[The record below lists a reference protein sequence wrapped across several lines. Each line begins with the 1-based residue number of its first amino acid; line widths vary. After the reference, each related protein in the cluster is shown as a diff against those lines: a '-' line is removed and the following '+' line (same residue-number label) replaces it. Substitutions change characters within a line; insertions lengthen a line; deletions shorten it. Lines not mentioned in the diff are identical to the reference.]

1 MIKVTS
7 QWTKV
12 EFLTVVI
19 IAQWNV
25 KMLINYEKI
34 VPLNYRMNTQQ
45 AQFANKDAKGMWTE
59 G

>member
-1 MIKVTS
+1 
-7 QWTKV
+7 
-12 EFLTVVI
+12 
-19 IAQWNV
+19 
-25 KMLINYEKI
+25 MLINYEKI